1 VVSRGRGAWSSSPTS
16 SLLLVLLVALVLVPS
31 ANFALFSGIPLA
43 SGAEFIAALLLLP
56 LVLSATARKCWRQ
69 LLGMARGSWL
79 VRVVALVAVLAFVAK
94 VILFV
99 SGAHTGFLACYR
111 SLSSTPV
118 RGCEHSYADP
128 LSRFGSTRSDR
139 TIDFGTQGFDL
150 GDFSSVGANL
160 WNLDFFNSL
169 RFNRQRR
176 VPYRNFL
183 PFLVR
188 WTGDISGPAW
198 HGLVVRYVGE
208 GGIRVDKRRIV
219 LPPSYQTAAKRSF
232 GVPPGRHAIVVEYRF
247 ARKVLQPRPLAGP
260 YAQIAIHGADGTVL
274 RPAPLAIGWR
284 LVAIFSDAITI
295 ALLAVAGLAFLT
307 VLRGRVLLA
316 GACAALAA
324 LALELPHGAATLGFL
339 EWALFMLV
347 VWSLARRRWSTGTA
361 LLTAYFCLVAIEL
374 VRAHHDFQPF
384 DQVSYPTR
392 GNDPLTYES
401 QAHEVLAGSLRGGE
415 STFVYSPAFR
425 YVLAGGHALFGNGDA
440 RLSLVA
446 LLALTFAV
454 FAFGVACVL
463 GYPHSPRQGTWNWS
477 VARSQVVWKAGACI
491 AGGATLLL
499 VTNPLVVQMVRNPQ
513 SEFPTWILVAVAL
526 FLSLHLRRRPA
537 FLVAALLAGVALTTR
552 FDEGIGLIFLL
563 LCGAAALWP
572 RERPDARSWRVA
584 VIAAVVVFAAIAL
597 LPAIHNLHY
606 GGKFVVLPQ
615 TPRTPVNFP
624 LPPARLIRVCCD
636 ASVRATLIDQL
647 KGVTVRDVPAS
658 SGVTAGFEIVVALL
672 QLLWVASLV
681 GLGLNWRRS
690 NPTMRLVAAL
700 PLAFL
705 VPFIFL
711 QVYVYYPRHVV
722 VGYLVMGLAAAFVM
736 GELGRNLGLP
746 PLPAPQRRRWMSRC
760 AALRGRRRTP
770 DSPVTKAASTSTT
783 P

>member
-1 VVSRGRGAWSSSPTS
+1 VVSRGRAAWSSSATS
-16 SLLLVLLVALVLVPS
+16 WLLLVLLVALVLVPS

-43 SGAEFIAALLLLP
+43 SRGEFIAALLLAP
-56 LVLSATARKCWRQ
+56 LVLSATARKRWRQ
-69 LLGMARGSWL
+69 LLGMARPSPA
-79 VRVVALVAVLAFVAK
+79 RVVALVAALALVAK

-99 SGAHTGFLACYR
+99 SGAYTGFLACYR

-139 TIDFGTQGFDL
+139 TIDFGPQGL
-150 GDFSSVGANL
+150 HSGDSSSVGTNP

-169 RFNRQRR
+169 RFNFTDRQPG
-176 VPYRNFL
+176 VPYRDFL
-183 PFLVR
+183 PFFVR
-188 WTGDISGPAW
+188 WTGDVSGRTRR
-198 HGLVVRYVGE
+198 GLVVRYVGE
-208 GGIRVDKRRIV
+208 GSIRVDKRRIV
-219 LPPSYQTAAKRSF
+219 LPPSYRTAAKRSF

-247 ARKVLQPRPLAGP
+247 ARKVLQPQPFAGP

-274 RPAPLAIGWR
+274 RSAPPAIGWR
-284 LVAIFSDAITI
+284 LLAIFADAITI
-295 ALLAVAGLAFLT
+295 ALLAVAGLVFLT
-307 VLRGRVLLA
+307 VLRGRLLLA
-316 GACAALAA
+316 GACAALTT
-324 LALELPHGAATLGFL
+324 LALKLPHGALSVL
-339 EWALFMLV
+339 EWGLFMLV
-347 VWSLARRRWSTGTA
+347 VWSIARRRWSTGTA
-361 LLTAYFCLVAIEL
+361 LLTAYFCLAAIEL
-374 VRAHHDFQPF
+374 VRAHHDFHPF
-384 DQVSYPTR
+384 DQVSYPKGGT
-392 GNDPLTYES
+392 DYLTYES

-415 STFVYSPAFR
+415 STFVYAPAFR
-425 YVLAGGHALFGNGDA
+425 YLLAGGHALFGNGNA

-446 LLALTFAV
+446 MLALTFAV

-463 GYPHSPRQGTWNWS
+463 GYPPSPRQGTWNWS
-477 VARSQVVWKAGACI
+477 IARSQVVWKAGACV
-491 AGGATLLL
+491 AVGATLLL

-526 FLSLHLRRRPA
+526 FLALHVRRRPA

-552 FDEGIGLIFLL
+552 FDQGIGLIFLL
-563 LCGAAALWP
+563 LCGAAALWR

-597 LPAIHNLHY
+597 LPAIHNVHY

-615 TPRTPVNFP
+615 TPGLPVNFP

-636 ASVRATLIDQL
+636 ASVRATLINQL
-647 KGVTVRDVPAS
+647 KGVTVRGVPAS
-658 SGVTAGFEIVVALL
+658 DWLSGVTAGFDVVVTLL
-672 QLLWVASLV
+672 QLVWLASLV
-681 GLGLNWRRS
+681 ALGVNWRRS

-722 VGYLVMGLAAAFVM
+722 VGYLVMGLAAAFVL
-736 GELGRNLGLP
+736 GELGRRNDP
-746 PLPAPQRRRWMSRC
+746 TAS
-760 AALRGRRRTP
+760 LRAEG
-770 DSPVTKAASTSTT
+770 PVTEAASTSTT
-783 P
+783 T